1 MNEFDTLFEALKIT
15 EPPLQ
20 KEIRTHAVIE
30 DYPKGVFVVEQ
41 EKYIKW
47 LAIVIRGTVRVWQEE
62 EDCEIL
68 LYYVNPLETCSL
80 SLAATFKDYKSL
92 VHARTENNTTLIK
105 IPVRFVKQWSFE
117 YQSWFRFTTQSF
129 ITSYEDLLI
138 SYKSLDFKRIG
149 ERLYDYI
156 IHSKEL
162 CNNKLLISHKALANE
177 LGTTRE
183 VISRL
188 LKQMED
194 EGLLKLHF
202 KMIELIKS

>member
-1 MNEFDTLFEALKIT
+1 
-15 EPPLQ
+15 
-20 KEIRTHAVIE
+20 
-30 DYPKGVFVVEQ
+30 
-41 EKYIKW
+41 
-47 LAIVIRGTVRVWQEE
+47 
-62 EDCEIL
+62 
-68 LYYVNPLETCSL
+68 
-80 SLAATFKDYKSL
+80 
-92 VHARTENNTTLIK
+92 
-105 IPVRFVKQWSFE
+105 
-117 YQSWFRFTTQSF
+117 
-129 ITSYEDLLI
+129 LI
-138 SYKSLDFKRIG
+138 SYKSLVFKRIG

-162 CNNKLLISHKALANE
+162 CKNKLHISHKALANE